1 MLRPYYLPPDPAS
14 RTTYEPGHRLQCDL
28 WFPPVDVPLGDGQ
41 VGSPPVLVMVAGY
54 SRMMFALMLPSRQAP
69 NPIAGHWALLTSMGA
84 VARELVRIGYSEAA
98 AGGGEQ
104 VALVRVLRTTWR
116 PGRDRSPVSVGGGAS
131 VGSYGSGMGLGIGI
145 DLSGRPKEQTTTE
158 LGVMIRDR
166 ASGRTLWE
174 GRANFTVPSDAP
186 LAQTQLGAAK
196 MAEAMFKQ
204 FPGNSGETVE
214 VQ

>member
-1 MLRPYYLPPDPAS
+1 MRKLSLSAALLLSAASALSGCATPIGPVEVTRFHQPDALAQLGHGTIALEAAPGMDPAS
-14 RTTYEPGHRLQCDL
+14 LEIGSYER
-28 WFPPVDVPLGDGQ
+28 
-41 VGSPPVLVMVAGY
+41 
-54 SRMMFALMLPSRQAP
+54 
-69 NPIAGHWALLTSMGA
+69 A

-131 VGSYGSGMGLGIGI
+131 VDSYGSGMGLGIGI

-196 MAEAMFKQ
+196 MAEAKFKH